1 MAVLKPFKK
10 TDNDLAC
17 SGHSCDVL
25 ILNAI
30 WPEIKLCRFHFTWLM
45 LKLQCFFRQYPC
57 CSTLLS
63 FFVHMRVRFLD
74 LWRFSYQYINR
85 PGHYRKRLSFFASGK
100 GSVTFSLG
108 ALHFSP
114 PVPACPQVRYLKV
127 TARVWAVS
135 RCIIKPKRSRQI
147 SRGITCLL
155 LVTLGLCMHRTF
167 LNLSLLLQF
176 DFSHNRN
183 SFSELWFIKPILTV
197 SNCSVSLGG
206 SIVLEKELK
215 WNVGIIRL
223 FPFT

>member
-1 MAVLKPFKK
+1 MPFSLYL
-10 TDNDLAC
+10 TN
-17 SGHSCDVL
+17 S
-25 ILNAI
+25 
-30 WPEIKLCRFHFTWLM
+30 EITVF
-45 LKLQCFFRQYPC
+45 FFRQYSC

-63 FFVHMRVRFLD
+63 FF

-85 PGHYRKRLSFFASGK
+85 PGHYRKRLTFFASGK
-100 GSVTFSLG
+100 GSVTFSLE

-167 LNLSLLLQF
+167 LNLSLLQQF

-206 SIVLEKELK
+206 SILEKELE
-215 WNVGIIRL
+215 WNVGIIRS